1 MSKLTKAE
9 LSEYKKLLSLTR
21 KDGSGEHFADLVEFE
36 DRMDK
41 KYGSW
46 SIIPVKKAKGGM
58 VKKGYNRGGVA
69 CGASNP
75 AYKPMK
81 KVKK

>member
-9 LSEYKKLLSLTR
+9 LSKYKKLLSLTR
-21 KDGSGEHFADLVEFE
+21 KDGSGEHFVDLEEFE

-46 SIIPVKKAKGGM
+46 SIIPVKKATNDKYLILGLTIL
-58 VKKGYNRGGVA
+58 KSK
-69 CGASNP
+69 
-75 AYKPMK
+75 
-81 KVKK
+81 